1 MSVDTQGGRGIQPT
15 FVGVGAC
22 LKGWR
27 ADDDGRRG
35 KNVPGFMDTTE
46 AILIGRSRYSETS
59 LIVHWFCPE
68 TGLFKTMA
76 KGALRPKS
84 AFVGRLDL
92 FVTAELRWSRSRT
105 SDLHTL
111 TEVSWKSA
119 RLELR
124 SSYGRVLAATYFTR
138 LIEQVVEPHA
148 PVPEVYEL
156 LTKALDYL
164 VEKDPS
170 LAAVNRFEARLV
182 EYLGLGTAMGNA
194 RAVRLLEDAAHRTMP
209 VVRKNLLDW
218 IHSHREE

>member
-1 MSVDTQGGRGIQPT
+1 
-15 FVGVGAC
+15 
-22 LKGWR
+22 
-27 ADDDGRRG
+27 
-35 KNVPGFMDTTE
+35 MDTTE
-46 AILIGRSRYSETS
+46 AILIGRNRYSETS

-68 TGLFKTMA
+68 AGLFQTMA

-84 AFVGRLDL
+84 AFAGRLDL
-92 FVTAELRWSRSRT
+92 FVTADLRWVKSKSG
-105 SDLHTL
+105 DLHTL
-111 TEVSWKSA
+111 AEVSWKSG

-164 VEKDPS
+164 AGKDPS
-170 LAAVNRFEARLV
+170 VALVNRFEARMV
-182 EYLGLGTAMGNA
+182 EFLGLGSELGNA
-194 RAVRLLEDAAHRTMP
+194 RAVRLLEDAAHRSMP

-218 IHSHREE
+218 IQSHAGE